1 MTKRI
6 VYSLYYFECGFTSFT
21 LVITNRTPIQI
32 ERKEKK
38 EWQLDVTDL
47 KIGELKYKMIIV

>member
-38 EWQLDVTDL
+38 RMAARCDGFKDWRVE
-47 KIGELKYKMIIV
+47 I